1 MLNLDM
7 ELSLEVAGK
16 EFKGNLREVV
26 KITEADLTEEFIRQP
41 SLYAWFAT
49 LSEYA
54 SAEVETQK
62 MNLSIQRA
70 NLDAEK
76 RLELGQAAKKPTEAM
91 VGSAIDVDDKYKAAQ
106 VALIESKRQYGILKG
121 IVKALEQRKDMLI
134 QVGSTKRQELSL
146 HDLGMNLDKI
156 REQNK

>member
-7 ELSLEVAGK
+7 QLSLEVAGK
-16 EFKGNLREVV
+16 EFKGNLRDIVRI
-26 KITEADLTEEFIRQP
+26 KEADLTEEFVKQP

-49 LSEYA
+49 LCEYA

-62 MNLSIQRA
+62 MNLSILHA

-76 RLELGQAAKKPTEAM
+76 RTELASSGKKPTESM
-91 VGSAIDVDDKYKAAQ
+91 VSSAIIIDPKHQGAET
-106 VALIESKRQYGILKG
+106 ALIEAKRQYGILKG

-146 HDLGMNLDKI
+146 NDFGINLEKV
-156 REQNK
+156 RKNQ